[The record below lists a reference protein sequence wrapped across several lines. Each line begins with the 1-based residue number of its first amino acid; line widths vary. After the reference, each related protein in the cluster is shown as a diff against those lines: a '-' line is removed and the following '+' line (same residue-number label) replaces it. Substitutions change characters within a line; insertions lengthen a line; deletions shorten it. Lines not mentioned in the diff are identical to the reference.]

1 MSNFFVQNRR
11 NIHYVAKSDGIFCR
25 IISREIPL
33 FKLYEDERSYGMMD
47 INPFQDGHCL
57 VLTKTHCVIF
67 LDANPA
73 DFAAILPAAQ
83 RMPVP

>member
-11 NIHYVAKSDGIFCR
+11 NIHYVAKSDGILCR

-33 FKLYEDERSYGMMD
+33 FKLYEDESSYGMMD

-57 VLTKTHCVIF
+57 VLIKTHCVKF
-67 LDANPA
+67 LDANSA
-73 DFAAILPAAQ
+73 N
-83 RMPVP
+83 

>member
-1 MSNFFVQNRR
+1 MNNFFVQNRR

-57 VLTKTHCVIF
+57 VLTKTHCVKF
-67 LDANPA
+67 LDANSA
-73 DFAAILPAAQ
+73 N
-83 RMPVP
+83 

>member
-47 INPFQDGHCL
+47 INPFQDRHCV
-57 VLTKTHCVIF
+57 VLTKTHWVKI
-67 LDANPA
+67 LDANTA
-73 DFAAILPAAQ
+73 N
-83 RMPVP
+83 

>member
-1 MSNFFVQNRR
+1 MQNRR
-11 NIHYVAKSDGIFCR
+11 NIHYVAKSDYIFCR
-25 IISREIPL
+25 IIAGEIPS
-33 FKLYEDERSYGMMD
+33 FKLYEGERTYDMMD
-47 INPFQDGHCL
+47 INPFQYRHCV
-57 VLTKTHCVIF
+57 VLTKTHCVNF